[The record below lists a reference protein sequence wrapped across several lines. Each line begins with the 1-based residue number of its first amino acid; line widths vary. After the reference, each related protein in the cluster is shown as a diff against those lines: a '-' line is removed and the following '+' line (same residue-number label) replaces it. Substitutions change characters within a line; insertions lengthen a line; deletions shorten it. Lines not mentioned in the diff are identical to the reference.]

1 MSNQE
6 NLINNV
12 CCQTTENLTKKT
24 FNNNN
29 NKSKN
34 ILLSNII
41 ISQSKTGGGGT
52 IRYGNFGSLLNGKTQ
67 SNKVMKNLIDNIKTQ
82 EKNNSNGNNY
92 IYINNLINNY
102 SSNDCLYG
110 DNITSYNYN
119 EFYQNY
125 RELQVLLKQKN
136 IYQNY
141 CLKRN
146 NYF

>member
-24 FNNNN
+24 FNN
-29 NKSKN
+29 KSKKM
-34 ILLSNII
+34 LLSNTI
-41 ISQSKTGGGGT
+41 ISQSKTGGGT
-52 IRYGNFGSLLNGKTQ
+52 LRYGNFGSLLNGKTQ
-67 SNKVMKNLIDNIKTQ
+67 NNKVIKNLIDNIKEQ
-82 EKNNSNGNNY
+82 ETSNSSFNNY
-92 IYINNLINNY
+92 IYINNLINDY
-102 SSNDCLYG
+102 SSNECLYG
-110 DNITSYNYN
+110 DNASSYNYN
-119 EFYQNY
+119 EFYKNY
-125 RELQVLLKQKN
+125 KELQFLLKKKN

>member
-1 MSNQE
+1 MSNKE

-34 ILLSNII
+34 LLLSSII
-41 ISQSKTGGGGT
+41 ISQSKTGGGT
-52 IRYGNFGSLLNGKTQ
+52 LRYGNFGSLLNGKTQ
-67 SNKVMKNLIDNIKTQ
+67 NNKVIKNLIDNIKTQ
-82 EKNNSNGNNY
+82 EKKNVNFDNY
-92 IYINNLINNY
+92 IYINNLINDY
-102 SSNDCLYG
+102 SSNKCLYG
-110 DNITSYNYN
+110 DDTNSYNYN
-119 EFYQNY
+119 EFYKNY
-125 RELQVLLKQKN
+125 KELQILLKNNN
-136 IYQNY
+136 IYQDY